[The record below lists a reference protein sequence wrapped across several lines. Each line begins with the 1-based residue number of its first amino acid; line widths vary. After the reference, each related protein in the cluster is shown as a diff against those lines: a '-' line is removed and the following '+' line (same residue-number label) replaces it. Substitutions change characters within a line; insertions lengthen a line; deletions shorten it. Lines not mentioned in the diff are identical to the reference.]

1 MRGNASKHCY
11 WRYPIPAASRPLSRW
26 EKDFFNP
33 GIRSLSPEFKYN
45 VSMLSDAILGELRQI
60 AGDEYVR
67 TDPDTIR
74 DNSTDAT
81 KRFHP
86 ADVVVFVDNAD
97 QVSSILRLSN
107 RERIPVVSRGGGV
120 GYAGGAIPIAGGIV
134 ISMRRMDRIL
144 EINPLDLLAVLEP
157 GVITDDLQRAVEAK
171 GLFYPPD
178 PASLKQSTIG
188 GNVAHN
194 AGGPRAFKYGVTR
207 QYLLGLDV
215 VLPTGELVHTGG
227 RVVKNAVG
235 YDLTDLMC
243 GSEGTLGII
252 TKLTMRLLPKP
263 EAALTVMGLFDSVR
277 SCANA
282 ANALIVDGII
292 PSKLELIDRQSL
304 QAIRSYIR
312 DEKIESTVPL
322 PEAANAL
329 LLVEV
334 DGNRSAAQ
342 TSLECVRSVLRR
354 TGLEVLEAG
363 DGAELWAIRRYMSPA
378 VGRIRPNKI
387 NEDIVVP
394 RSRVPDYLDAMERLQ
409 FETGIP
415 IVCFGHVGDGN
426 MHVNI
431 MIDAANP
438 KESALGETAKRRV
451 FELVVEMGGT
461 ISGEHGIGIMKSEF
475 LPLALQP
482 EAIAA
487 MKRIKSALDP
497 NNILNPGKIFP

>member
-1 MRGNASKHCY
+1 M
-11 WRYPIPAASRPLSRW
+11 IP
-26 EKDFFNP
+26 
-33 GIRSLSPEFKYN
+33 N
-45 VSMLSDAILGELRQI
+45 VILEELRQI
-60 AGDEYVR
+60 AGPEFVR
-67 TDPDTIR
+67 TDPETIR
-74 DNSTDAT
+74 ENSTDAT
-81 KRFHP
+81 KRYHP
-86 ADVVVFVDNAD
+86 ADVIVFVETAD
-97 QVSSILRLSN
+97 QVSSIVRISN
-107 RERIPVVSRGGGV
+107 REGIPVVSRGGGV

-134 ISMRRMDRIL
+134 ISMRRMNRIL
-144 EINPLDLLAVLEP
+144 EINPVDLLVVLEP

-178 PASLKQSTIG
+178 PASLKQSTMG

-215 VLPTGELVHTGG
+215 VLPTGELIHTGG
-227 RVVKNAVG
+227 RVVKNAVA

-252 TKLTMRLLPKP
+252 TLLTMRLLPKP
-263 EAALTVMGLFDSVR
+263 EAAFTVMGLFGTVR
-277 SCANA
+277 SAAEA
-282 ANALIVDGII
+282 ANLFIAEGVI

-304 QAIRSYIR
+304 QAIRAYIH
-312 DEKIESTVPL
+312 DEKIESSVPL
-322 PEAANAL
+322 PASANAV

-334 DGNRSAAQ
+334 DGTRSAA
-342 TSLECVRSVLRR
+342 LEMLERVRILLRR
-354 TGLEVLEAG
+354 SAMEVLEAG
-363 DGAELWAIRRYMSPA
+363 DGSELWAIRRYMSPA

-387 NEDIVVP
+387 NEDIVIP
-394 RSRVPDYLDAMERLQ
+394 RSRVPDYLDAMEVLQ
-409 FETGIP
+409 SETGVP

-431 MIDAANP
+431 MIDAADP
-438 KESALGETAKRRV
+438 SELEMGERAKRRV
-451 FELVVEMGGT
+451 FELAVEMGGT

-487 MKRIKSALDP
+487 MKRIKAALDP